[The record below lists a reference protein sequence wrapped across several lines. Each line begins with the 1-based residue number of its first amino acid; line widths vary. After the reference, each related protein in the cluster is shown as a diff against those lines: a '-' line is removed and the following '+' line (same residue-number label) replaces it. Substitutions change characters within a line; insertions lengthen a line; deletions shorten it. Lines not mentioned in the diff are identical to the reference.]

1 MIWMKPILSENM
13 DQLRILTIF
22 CLQEVLYD
30 LVKKIKNVRKV
41 AANLQNLSEI
51 SRNLDQKD
59 IRKGMTFFGEQ
70 LKIVVCLSMQCILI
84 W

>member
-1 MIWMKPILSENM
+1 M

-30 LVKKIKNVRKV
+30 LGKKIKNVRKV
-41 AANLQNLSEI
+41 VVNLQNLSEI

-59 IRKGMTFFGEQ
+59 IKKGMTFFGEQ
-70 LKIVVCLSMQCILI
+70 
-84 W
+84 

>member
-1 MIWMKPILSENM
+1 M

-30 LVKKIKNVRKV
+30 LGKKIKNVRKILV
-41 AANLQNLSEI
+41 NLQNLSEI

-70 LKIVVCLSMQCILI
+70 LKIVVCLSMQYIPT

>member
-1 MIWMKPILSENM
+1 MIWIKPILSENM

-41 AANLQNLSEI
+41 VVNLQNLIEI
-51 SRNLDQKD
+51 LRNLDQKD

-70 LKIVVCLSMQCILI
+70 LKIVACLSMQCIPT

>member
-1 MIWMKPILSENM
+1 MIWIKPILSENM

-30 LVKKIKNVRKV
+30 LGKKSKNVRKMV
-41 AANLQNLSEI
+41 VNLQNLSEI

-70 LKIVVCLSMQCILI
+70 LKIVACLSMQYIPT

>member
-1 MIWMKPILSENM
+1 M

-30 LVKKIKNVRKV
+30 LGKKIKNVRKV
-41 AANLQNLSEI
+41 VVNLQNLSEI

-59 IRKGMTFFGEQ
+59 IKKVMTFFGEQ
-70 LKIVVCLSMQCILI
+70 
-84 W
+84 

>member
-1 MIWMKPILSENM
+1 MIWIKPILSENM

-30 LVKKIKNVRKV
+30 LGKKRKNVRKV
-41 AANLQNLSEI
+41 VVNLQNLSEI

-59 IRKGMTFFGEQ
+59 IKKVMTFFGEQ
-70 LKIVVCLSMQCILI
+70 
-84 W
+84 

>member
-1 MIWMKPILSENM
+1 MIWIKPILSENM

-41 AANLQNLSEI
+41 VVNLQNLTEI
-51 SRNLDQKD
+51 LRNLDQKD

-70 LKIVVCLSMQCILI
+70 LKIVACLSMQCIPT